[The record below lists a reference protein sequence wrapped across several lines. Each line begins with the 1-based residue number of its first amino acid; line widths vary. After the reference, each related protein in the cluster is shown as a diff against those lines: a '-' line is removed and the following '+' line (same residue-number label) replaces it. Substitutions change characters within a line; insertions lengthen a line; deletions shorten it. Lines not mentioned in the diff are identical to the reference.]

1 MIEELRLFLDVA
13 TAHNFSHVAR
23 RHNLAV
29 SSVTRRIDLL
39 EAELGVKLFRRSPR
53 LISLTDAGEQFLASA
68 RRIVTELDEA
78 KEALAEGQ
86 ADPRGV
92 LTVTAPT
99 SFGQRYVM
107 PAATRFLR
115 QYPQIE
121 LELHLNDAW
130 VDLAAQRVD
139 VAIRVGS
146 LPDSDLV
153 ATHLAPMRR
162 IVCAS
167 PDYLARHGRPASLQE
182 LVQHRC
188 LTVATTPPV
197 GMWCFDG
204 VHGGKPLPVRG
215 VLRTNDIEA
224 LQRAA
229 VDGLGIVH
237 LASWLVCDML
247 AQGKL
252 VQLFPG
258 STSPKSR
265 SPSAIHAVRLPGR
278 SHAAKAQLFIAHL
291 KREFGE
297 PAYWDRP
304 TVARKAPAAARKA
317 SGKRLQ
323 GK

>member
-1 MIEELRLFLDVA
+1 MIEQLRLFLDVA
-13 TAHNFSHVAR
+13 AAGNFSQVAR
-23 RHNLAV
+23 RHGVAV
-29 SSVTRRIDLL
+29 SSVTRKIDLL
-39 EAELGVKLFRRSPR
+39 EAELGTKLFRRSPR
-53 LISLTDAGEQFLASA
+53 LIALTDAGEQFLSSA

-78 KEALAEGQ
+78 KDALAEGQ

-107 PAATRFLR
+107 PAATRFLQ

-130 VDLAAQRVD
+130 FDLAAQRVD
-139 VAIRVGS
+139 VAVRIGS

-162 IVCAS
+162 LVCAS
-167 PDYLARHGRPASLQE
+167 PDYLARHGRPKALQD
-182 LVQHRC
+182 LTQHQC

-197 GMWCFDG
+197 GMWSFEG
-204 VHGGKPLPVRG
+204 VQGGKALPVRG

-224 LQRAA
+224 LMRAA

-247 AQGKL
+247 AQKRL
-252 VQLFPG
+252 VLLFPEA
-258 STSPKSR
+258 SSPRSR

-278 SHAAKAQLFIAHL
+278 SHAAKAQLFISHL
-291 KREFGE
+291 KQAFGE
-297 PAYWDRP
+297 PAYWDTATLPCKVRSRP
-304 TVARKAPAAARKA
+304 A
-317 SGKRLQ
+317 
-323 GK
+323 